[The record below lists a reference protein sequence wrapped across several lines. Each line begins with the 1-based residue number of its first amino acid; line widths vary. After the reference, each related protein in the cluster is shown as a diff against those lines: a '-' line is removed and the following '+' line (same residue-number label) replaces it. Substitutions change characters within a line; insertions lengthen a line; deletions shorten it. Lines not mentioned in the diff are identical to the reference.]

1 MNKEEAIDLF
11 LEKVFDK
18 ALSSDLN
25 QMLSITKG
33 LDFAIIV
40 LVCSGV
46 ELLGALNQGNLSNPT
61 KRFNKALELFFPDF
75 DYKKCKKFF
84 YNLFRCGVAHQAFIK
99 PGTATAR
106 NPDYEDY
113 HLKRIF
119 IEGEKEAVLFIHP
132 DIFAKHFFQALD
144 EFKRSL
150 KGNSKAIDNAYSAI
164 QAIYKYYPKPDPSI
178 EIYTSITY
186 SKSDGTTSVSK
197 MPLPACISA
206 SNFSLF

>member
-1 MNKEEAIDLF
+1 MNKEEEIDLF

-18 ALSSDLN
+18 TLSSDLN
-25 QMLSITKG
+25 QMLSMPQG

-61 KRFNKALELFFPDF
+61 KRFNKALELYFPDF
-75 DYKKCKKFF
+75 GYKKCKEVF

-113 HLKRIF
+113 HLKRVF
-119 IEGEKEAVLFIHP
+119 IEGENEAVLFIHP
-132 DIFAKHFFQALD
+132 NIFVNTS
-144 EFKRSL
+144 FKRSMNL
-150 KGNSKAIDNAYSAI
+150 N
-164 QAIYKYYPKPDPSI
+164 DP
-178 EIYTSITY
+178 
-186 SKSDGTTSVSK
+186 
-197 MPLPACISA
+197 
-206 SNFSLF
+206 